1 MSQGT
6 EPGDDRMRGADAE
19 SGGGESGGRGGGT
32 GGANG
37 AGGTYG
43 GHGGVTPSGD
53 ASDAST
59 GPSAKG
65 AARLSG
71 FAAQLAADAAR
82 LADSAGQP
90 WEGREFDENAFGD
103 DDGSAPP
110 ALLGALAAFRAGE
123 VGAEAVVD
131 AVRASRLLIPLMA
144 RLGESDT
151 TDDGLLIDKT
161 QELAIVTVAGPD
173 GRTVLPVFS
182 SVTAM
187 QTWNRD
193 ARPVPADGMRVAL
206 AAAAEDTELV
216 VLDPTSETEFV
227 LRRPALWAIA
237 QSRAWLPSDRDPEVF
252 AAFTASIG
260 SELGVHDIELVAG
273 DPGAR
278 LAGEELVV
286 RLTLAGGLTRDE
298 LDAVLGR
305 LAQRWAADDVIATR
319 VDSLRVQLRAAD

>member
-1 MSQGT
+1 M
-6 EPGDDRMRGADAE
+6 
-19 SGGGESGGRGGGT
+19 
-32 GGANG
+32 
-37 AGGTYG
+37 
-43 GHGGVTPSGD
+43 
-53 ASDAST
+53 
-59 GPSAKG
+59 
-65 AARLSG
+65 SG
-71 FAAQLAADAAR
+71 FAAQLAADAAKA
-82 LADSAGQP
+82 ADSAGQP
-90 WEGREFDENAFGD
+90 WEGREFDENVFGD

-151 TDDGLLIDKT
+151 TEDGLLIDKT

-286 RLTLAGGLTRDE
+286 RLTLSSGLTREE
-298 LDAVLGR
+298 LDAVLSR

-319 VDSLRVQLRAAD
+319 VDSLRVQLRAAE